1 MATESNN
8 VQENDACPTNGV
20 DGQQATAEGTDDKS
34 KSQRL
39 PRWTRQETLILIEGK
54 QVAENQGQKGHRSI
68 SVFGLDQLE
77 SKWDTVSS
85 FCRGRGVNRGP
96 VKCRKRWSNLV
107 GDFRKIKTWDSQ
119 VKEEAKSFWML
130 GNDSRREKK
139 LPGFFDREVY
149 DILDGKASTATAYP
163 PTLVT
168 ITADAKHENGV
179 EPAVAEGEDG
189 EEAEEE
195 AAEAEDGLFSDF
207 RQLVHEGN
215 VRSKENVG
223 AADSPTKTVPAPMPM
238 PISVRMCTETD
249 SDEKCLEYDLA
260 LKYKSLLIS
269 DRPQKQ
275 CQPFSQA
282 YSDQG
287 VTKQKQQGSN
297 FWRGSLSQEGWKRR
311 RLALDGCEDTNLEE
325 RFVKVLEKNS
335 NMLNAQLEAQN
346 MNYQLD
352 REQRK
357 EQNDSLVGALSKITD
372 ALGMIANKL

>member
-8 VQENDACPTNGV
+8 VQENDACPTHGV

-85 FCRGRGVNRGP
+85 FCRGHGVNRGP

-149 DILDGKASTATAYP
+149 DALDGKASTATAYP

-168 ITADAKHENGV
+168 ITADAKRENGV
-179 EPAVAEGEDG
+179 EPAVAEGED
-189 EEAEEE
+189 EEEEEE

-207 RQLVHEGN
+207 QQLVHEGN
-215 VRSKENVG
+215 GRSKENVG

-238 PISVRMCTETD
+238 PIS
-249 SDEKCLEYDLA
+249 EKQY
-260 LKYKSLLIS
+260 
-269 DRPQKQ
+269 
-275 CQPFSQA
+275 QPFSQA
-282 YSDQG
+282 YYDQG
-287 VTKQKQQGSN
+287 VTKQKQQGLN

-311 RLALDGCEDTNLEE
+311 RLALDGCEE
-325 RFVKVLEKNS
+325 RFIKVLEKNS

-346 MNYQLD
+346 INYQLD

>member
-20 DGQQATAEGTDDKS
+20 DGRQATAEGTDDQTKT
-34 KSQRL
+34 QRL

-54 QVAENQGQKGHRSI
+54 QVAENRGQKGHRSI
-68 SVFGLDQLE
+68 SVFGSDQLE

-149 DILDGKASTATAYP
+149 DILDRKASTATAYP

-168 ITADAKHENGV
+168 ITADAKHESGV
-179 EPAVAEGEDG
+179 EPAVAEGED
-189 EEAEEE
+189 EEEEEEE

-207 RQLVHEGN
+207 QQLVHEGN
-215 VRSKENVG
+215 GRSKENVG

-238 PISVRMCTETD
+238 PIS
-249 SDEKCLEYDLA
+249 
-260 LKYKSLLIS
+260 
-269 DRPQKQ
+269 
-275 CQPFSQA
+275 
-282 YSDQG
+282 G
-287 VTKQKQQGSN
+287 VTKQKQQASN
-297 FWRGSLSQEGWKRR
+297 FWRGSLSQEGRKRR

-325 RFVKVLEKNS
+325 RFIKVLEKNS

-346 MNYQLD
+346 INYQLD

>member
-54 QVAENQGQKGHRSI
+54 QVAENRDQKGHQSI
-68 SVFGLDQLE
+68 SVFGSDQLE

-149 DILDGKASTATAYP
+149 DVLDGKASTATAYP

-168 ITADAKHENGV
+168 TTADAKHENGV
-179 EPAVAEGEDG
+179 EPAVAEGED
-189 EEAEEE
+189 EEEEEEE
-195 AAEAEDGLFSDF
+195 AAEAGDGLFSDF

-215 VRSKENVG
+215 GRSKENVG
-223 AADSPTKTVPAPMPM
+223 VADSPTKTVPAPMPM
-238 PISVRMCTETD
+238 PIS
-249 SDEKCLEYDLA
+249 
-260 LKYKSLLIS
+260 
-269 DRPQKQ
+269 
-275 CQPFSQA
+275 
-282 YSDQG
+282 G

-311 RLALDGCEDTNLEE
+311 RLALDGLALDGCEDTNLEE
-325 RFVKVLEKNS
+325 RFIKVLEKNS
-335 NMLNAQLEAQN
+335 NMLNAQLVAQN
-346 MNYQLD
+346 INYQLD
-352 REQRK
+352 REERK
-357 EQNDSLVGALSKITD
+357 EQNDSLLGALSKITD